1 MGDVDISL
9 CVWIW
14 SLLRLLNKTNNWM
27 SGVMVPS
34 QPWERQT
41 AHGVNHL
48 PIVWEASHAL
58 YDKYEGPNF
67 YLGHPLY
74 TQNKDHNVY

>member
-1 MGDVDISL
+1 
-9 CVWIW
+9 
-14 SLLRLLNKTNNWM
+14 M